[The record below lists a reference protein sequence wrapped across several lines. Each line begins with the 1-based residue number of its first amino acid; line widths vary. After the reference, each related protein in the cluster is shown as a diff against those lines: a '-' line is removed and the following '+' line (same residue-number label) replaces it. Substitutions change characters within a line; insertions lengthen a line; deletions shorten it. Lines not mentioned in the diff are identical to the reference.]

1 MVSFECSKP
10 QLKRK
15 TIDFL
20 VLKMTLCLTLPIESY
35 CNIIFFYTDGVSVEN
50 LYSCLIRLMNTNLT
64 LHDIVEIPYPI
75 VEIR

>member
-1 MVSFECSKP
+1 MFSFECSKP

-15 TIDFL
+15 NHRFFGVENDT
-20 VLKMTLCLTLPIESY
+20 VSGPSY
-35 CNIIFFYTDGVSVEN
+35 RELLQHYFFYTDGVSVES